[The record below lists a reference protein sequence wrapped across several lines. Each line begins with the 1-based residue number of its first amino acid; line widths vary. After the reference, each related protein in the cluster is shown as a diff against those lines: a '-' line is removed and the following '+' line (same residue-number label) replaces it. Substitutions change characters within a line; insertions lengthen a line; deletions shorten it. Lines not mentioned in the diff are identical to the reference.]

1 MFRKIV
7 TAVIVVPLAVII
19 IAFAVANRQTVTVSF
34 DPLSSATPAYSAT
47 LPLFV
52 LIFALVILGVIV
64 GGVAAW
70 FRQGKW
76 RRLARRLE
84 GDVRDLHAEIEA
96 IRRREH
102 AGAASGPAD
111 SGLRPR
117 AASAA
122 PAERFL
128 RPVPALRL
136 GGEGCRTRPSWL

>member
-34 DPLSSATPAYSAT
+34 DPFSSTAPAYSAT

-52 LIFALVILGVIV
+52 LIFVLVILGVIV

-84 GDVRDLHAEIEA
+84 GDVRDLHVEIEA

-102 AGAASGPAD
+102 AAAT
-111 SGLRPR
+111 
-117 AASAA
+117 AA
-122 PAERFL
+122 PADRSAGVGPHPL
-128 RPVPALRL
+128 I
-136 GGEGCRTRPSWL
+136 PSGNS

>member
-47 LPLFV
+47 MPLFV

-102 AGAASGPAD
+102 AGAASVPAD
-111 SGLRPR
+111 SASGLGPH
-117 AASAA
+117 
-122 PAERFL
+122 PL
-128 RPVPALRL
+128 IP
-136 GGEGCRTRPSWL
+136 PSDS

>member
-7 TAVIVVPLAVII
+7 TAVIVIPLAVII
-19 IAFAVANRQTVTVSF
+19 VAFAVANRKPVTVSF
-34 DPLSSATPAYSAT
+34 DPFSAAAPAYSAT
-47 LPLFV
+47 VPLFV

-84 GDVRDLHAEIEA
+84 GDVRDLHAEVEA

-102 AGAASGPAD
+102 PGGGSASAD
-111 SGLRPR
+111 STAGFGAYPR
-117 AASAA
+117 L
-122 PAERFL
+122 P
-128 RPVPALRL
+128 
-136 GGEGCRTRPSWL
+136 PSNS

>member
-19 IAFAVANRQTVTVSF
+19 VAFAVANRQTVTVSF
-34 DPLSSATPAYSAT
+34 DPLSSTSPAYAAT

-52 LIFALVILGVIV
+52 LIFALVILGVII

-96 IRRREH
+96 LRRHEH
-102 AGAASGPAD
+102 ASAPASTG
-111 SGLRPR
+111 SGLGPHPLIPPR
-117 AASAA
+117 DS
-122 PAERFL
+122 
-128 RPVPALRL
+128 
-136 GGEGCRTRPSWL
+136 

>member
-7 TAVIVVPLAVII
+7 TAVIVIPLAVII
-19 IAFAVANRQTVTVSF
+19 VAFAVANRQMVTVSF
-34 DPLSSATPAYSAT
+34 DPFNSAQPAYAAS

-52 LIFALVILGVIV
+52 LIFVLVILGVIV

-102 AGAASGPAD
+102 AGSGPAG
-111 SGLRPR
+111 SGSSLGPH
-117 AASAA
+117 
-122 PAERFL
+122 PL
-128 RPVPALRL
+128 VPP
-136 GGEGCRTRPSWL
+136 GNP